1 MKRKPMS
8 EGTKEKLRAAYRM
21 RAAARP
27 ENFTV
32 GKKEPVETEAV
43 IVKVCVNPRLVE
55 AGGDGVSRV
64 LVDVG
69 RNHNFAVGDV
79 VVVRAHPEMSDV
91 CEFVRMGDAG
101 LAVDHVGLPR
111 DKRRVYR

>member
-1 MKRKPMS
+1 MS
-8 EGTKEKLRAAYRM
+8 EATKEKLRAAYRM

-27 ENFTV
+27 ENFTLD
-32 GKKEPVETEAV
+32 KKESGEFQAV
-43 IVKVCVNPRLVE
+43 VAKVCMNPRLVE
-55 AGGDGVSRV
+55 AGGDGVSRR

-69 RNHNFAVGDV
+69 RNHNFAIGDV
-79 VVVRAHPEMSDV
+79 VVVRVHPQMSDV
-91 CEFVRMGDAG
+91 CEFVRMADEG